1 MATNKLTVEQKRRQ
15 LINANKVH
23 IGLKQ
28 YFRSCMLP
36 TGTIFVH
43 DYQRLMSHRY
53 PGIEMA
59 YTSVGYYYLISHPID
74 NILKIGE
81 MSKHEIDGLW
91 HDWILFL
98 KLSRGFK
105 KLWRI
110 DY

>member
-23 IGLKQ
+23 VGFKQ
-28 YFRSCMLP
+28 YFCSCAFPANMMF
-36 TGTIFVH
+36 IE
-43 DYQRLMSHRY
+43 DYQHLISRRY
-53 PGIEMA
+53 PELEIA
-59 YTSVGYYYLISHPID
+59 YSSTGRYYLISHPI
-74 NILKIGE
+74 NSLLELGE
-81 MSKHEIDGLW
+81 LSEHEINKLW

-98 KLSRGFK
+98 KLSKGFK